1 MDESV
6 ELFKAEQMRLAE
18 PDAPPPTF
26 ISRIKETVLRFATF
40 TLPVL
45 ALMAGLSATP
55 RNADHSFRLIY
66 YGPALAIL
74 GVASAFLLLRRPA
87 FRRSPFALT
96 AWWFVGI
103 AVLVIP
109 AGALDQLSRH
119 GEQH

>member
-6 ELFKAEQMRLAE
+6 ELFKAEQARFAE
-18 PDAPPPTF
+18 QGPPPRTF
-26 ISRIKETVLRFATF
+26 ISRVKDVLLRFATF

-45 ALMAGLSATP
+45 ALMAVLSATP
-55 RNADHSFRLIY
+55 RNADHSFKLIY
-66 YGPALAIL
+66 YGPVLAIL

-87 FRRSPFALT
+87 FRHSPFALT
-96 AWWFVGI
+96 AWWFIGV